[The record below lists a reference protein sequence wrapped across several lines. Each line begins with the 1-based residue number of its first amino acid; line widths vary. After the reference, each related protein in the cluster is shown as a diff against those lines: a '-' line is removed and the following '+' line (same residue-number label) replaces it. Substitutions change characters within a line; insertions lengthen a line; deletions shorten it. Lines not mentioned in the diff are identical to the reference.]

1 MTEMPNVK
9 GEHLCSICKLG
20 KEDGTITCKS
30 IMMHAGEWNCED
42 K

>member
-1 MTEMPNVK
+1 MTDMPNVK

-30 IMMHAGEWNCED
+30 IMMHAGNWNCEE